1 VVEYPNE
8 TPFNDIDPA
17 PAPRGYEG
25 RGRPRFHALP
35 GTSPSPA
42 SLHDD
47 LDPGGF
53 GPQTQPLT
61 PELQPLTTHDEM
73 AEALRDSRTG
83 RIEWKSLPKPPLRS
97 VNPRGV
103 ELPHPDVFVA
113 KLPEGGNIRVWERR
127 TPDVSAGA
135 MVRRILG
142 SGNEENW
149 VTTIGVEVH
158 DSEGMLTY
166 RLTGLRGQ
174 SKFRDVVELFDQ
186 AARQQAPPPAPRP
199 VPAPAQVAS
208 RPSTPVPAPPVPAP
222 PLPAEPEPPVPSP
235 VQAAPLPQTEIYT
248 QLEAIPAMPMPMPP
262 PPVTNMEPSYWQQ
275 ERAELIEEL
284 AMWRREC
291 MAARVALDEMRKL
304 INGTRPKS
312 GSRLF
317 KRDGKEPPLTRT
329 Y

>member
-1 VVEYPNE
+1 MIEYPGDI
-8 TPFNDIDPA
+8 PFNGDEPA

-25 RGRPRFHALP
+25 RGRRFQALP
-35 GTSPSPA
+35 GASRPA
-42 SLHDD
+42 QSFPED
-47 LDPGGF
+47 LPANEFASAARMPVPEPPLPAPG
-53 GPQTQPLT
+53 
-61 PELQPLTTHDEM
+61 DEM
-73 AEALRDSRTG
+73 VEALSYSRAG
-83 RIEWKSLPKPPLRS
+83 QIVWKALPKPALRS

-103 ELPHPDVFVA
+103 ELPHPDVFMA
-113 KLPEGGNIRVWERR
+113 KLPGGRNVRVWQRR

-142 SGNEENW
+142 SGNDENW
-149 VTTIGVEVH
+149 VTTVGVEIH
-158 DSEGMLTY
+158 DAEGMLTY

-174 SKFRDVVELFDQ
+174 PKFRDVVELFDQ
-186 AARQQAPPPAPRP
+186 AAGHQSAPPAP
-199 VPAPAQVAS
+199 PAPAPTA
-208 RPSTPVPAPPVPAP
+208 PAPLAR
-222 PLPAEPEPPVPSP
+222 AEPEPPAPPPVP
-235 VQAAPLPQTEIYT
+235 AAIPRPQPEIFT
-248 QLEAIPAMPMPMPP
+248 QMEAIPAMPSSMPMPP
-262 PPVTNMEPSYWQQ
+262 PPMTKMEPSYWQQ

-317 KRDGKEPPLTRT
+317 KRDRKDPPLTRT